1 MFSQDRDLMV
11 YEPGLLRDVAWV
23 GQRRLSATGSV
34 SGTTLTLASGSFADA
49 QVQAG
54 QVVLF
59 DGVALEI
66 VSVES
71 ATTATVSLLR
81 ADAGGGAVPPI
92 AASNRSVMVYDFSPQ
107 RAIVHRQVLAMLGI
121 DSVGEGSDGVNGING
136 INGID
141 ESMVTNPGALTRLE
155 CLGTLHLV
163 YSGASAPGRGSDRF
177 EQRVGLYLER
187 YRRERESVVAM
198 IDMDGDGIAEA
209 TRRANGFVLSRR

>member
-81 ADAGGGAVPPI
+81 ADAGGGAVAPI

-121 DSVGEGSDGVNGING
+121 DSAGDGSDG

>member
-34 SGTTLTLASGSFADA
+34 SGTTLTLASGSFTDA

-81 ADAGGGAVPPI
+81 ADAGGGAVAPI
-92 AASNRSVMVYDFSPQ
+92 AASNRSVMIYDFSPQ

-121 DSVGEGSDGVNGING
+121 DSAGDGSDG

>member
-11 YEPGLLRDVAWV
+11 YEPGLLRDVSWV

-81 ADAGGGAVPPI
+81 ADAGGGAVAPI

-121 DSVGEGSDGVNGING
+121 DSAGDGSDG